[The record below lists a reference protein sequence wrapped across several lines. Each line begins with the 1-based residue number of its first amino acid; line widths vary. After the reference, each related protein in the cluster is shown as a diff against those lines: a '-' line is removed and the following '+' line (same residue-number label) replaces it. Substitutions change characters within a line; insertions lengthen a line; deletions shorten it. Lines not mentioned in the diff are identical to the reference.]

1 MRSALETARAVGAG
15 ELDPVA
21 VVEEALAAIETH
33 RELNAVL
40 TVCGDEALARAR
52 AGVSG
57 RLAGVPLL
65 VKDLIDVAGT
75 RTAFG
80 SRIYADRVAETTAP
94 CVRALEA
101 EGAIVIAKTNLD
113 EFAWGVG
120 GQNVHWGDTQNPL
133 HPGRIAGGSSAGNAA
148 ALAAGIGALA
158 LGTDTGGSVRL
169 PAAACGVVG
178 LKPPL
183 GAIPTGGV
191 YPLAASFDTIG
202 PMARSAADCA
212 LAWSVF
218 SGEPVPEPKLDG
230 KRIGVL
236 KRLPSLGGDDAGE
249 LDPRADRLGDAEVT
263 IPVPEA
269 DIWPV
274 FYAEAAES
282 HRATYPARAGEYG
295 PVIRAKLEIAQGT
308 LEQPQLI
315 AAAYGA
321 LESWRRAASTE
332 PAVDVVV
339 SPVLGVSELPTI
351 DTHEEEFRIPFSAY
365 TRVFSFL
372 GWPAIALGEVQL
384 AARDMRTLLEAALA
398 WPGKE

>member
-1 MRSALETARAVGAG
+1 LRSALETARAVGAG

-21 VVEEALAAIETH
+21 VVEEALAAIEGH
-33 RELNAVL
+33 HDLNAVL
-40 TVCGDEALARAR
+40 TVCGEEALARAR
-52 AGVSG
+52 DGVSG

-75 RTAFG
+75 RTTFG

-120 GQNVHWGDTQNPL
+120 GQNIHWGDTQNPL

-148 ALAAGIGALA
+148 ALAVGIGALA

-183 GAIPTGGV
+183 GAIPTAGV

-218 SGEPVPEPKLDG
+218 SGEPVPEPGLDG

-236 KRLPSLGGDDAGE
+236 KRPPSLGSDEPGE
-249 LDPRADRLGDAEVT
+249 LDPRAERLGDVEVT

-269 DIWPV
+269 EIWPV
-274 FYAEAAES
+274 FYAEAVES
-282 HRATYPARAGEYG
+282 HRATYPARADEYG
-295 PVIRAKLEIAQGT
+295 PVIRAKLEIAQRT
-308 LEQPQLI
+308 QPQAV
-315 AAAYGA
+315 AAGYRS
-321 LESWRRAASTE
+321 LERWRRAAASE

-339 SPVLGVSELPTI
+339 SPVLGVADLPTV

-398 WPGKE
+398 WPGAE

>member
-1 MRSALETARAVGAG
+1 METARAVGAG

-21 VVEEALAAIETH
+21 VVEEALAAIEAH
-33 RELNAVL
+33 RDLNAVL
-40 TVCGDEALARAR
+40 TVCGETALERAR
-52 AGVSG
+52 GGVTG

-75 RTAFG
+75 RTTFG
-80 SRIYADRVAETTAP
+80 SRIYADRIAVTTAP
-94 CVRALEA
+94 CVGALEA

-120 GQNVHWGDTQNPL
+120 GQNVHWGNTQNPL
-133 HPGRIAGGSSAGNAA
+133 HPGRIAGGSSAGNAS

-178 LKPPL
+178 LKTPL
-183 GAIPTGGV
+183 GAISTAGV
-191 YPLAASFDTIG
+191 YPLAPSFDTVG

-212 LAWSVF
+212 LAWSVL
-218 SGEPVPEPKLDG
+218 SGEPVPEPQLDG

-236 KRLPSLGGDDAGE
+236 KRIPTLGADPPGPP
-249 LDPRADRLGDAEVT
+249 DPRSERLGDVEVT
-263 IPVPEA
+263 VPVPEA
-269 DIWPV
+269 EIWPV
-274 FYAEAAES
+274 FNAEAVES
-282 HRATYPARAGEYG
+282 HRATYPARAHDYG
-295 PVIRAKLEIAQGT
+295 PVIRAKLENAQRT
-308 LEQPQLI
+308 QPQAL
-315 AAAYGA
+315 AAGYRA
-321 LESWRRAASTE
+321 LERWRRAAAIE

-339 SPVLGVSELPTI
+339 SPVLGVAELPAI
-351 DTHEEEFRIPFSAY
+351 DTHEEEFRIAFSGY

-372 GWPAIALGEVQL
+372 GWPAIAIGDVQL

-398 WPGKE
+398 WPAPG